1 MVYAIV
7 YAYGHDVENHGN
19 RADSVHRFP
28 NVAQRTRFL
37 HEQEAGGFQAD
48 AIKQS
53 HPKVRK
59 ALRAAAQGGDWP
71 QLV

>member
-7 YAYGHDVENHGN
+7 YAYGRDVENHGN
-19 RADSVHRFP
+19 RADQIHRFRTQ
-28 NVAQRTRFL
+28 AERTRFL
-37 HEQEAGGFQAD
+37 DEQESGGLQAD
-48 AIKQS
+48 AIRQA

-59 ALRAAAQGGDWP
+59 ALRSAAQGYDWP